1 MQKLIITK
9 ATLTADAEIKDVKGT
24 LLVSFS
30 VAHNDNWRDKQ
41 GEKQSKTTFFKCQKW
56 NGSQA
61 MANAFKKGTVLYLE
75 GTPQVEAY
83 TNKQGEIVGNIV
95 CNIGF
100 FEFVSSPKKDEAL
113 ERAVEPDVADD
124 LPF

>member
-9 ATLTADAEIKDVKGT
+9 ATLTTDAELKNVNRT
-24 LLVSFS
+24 SLVSFS
-30 VAHNDNWRDKQ
+30 VAHNEYWKDKQ
-41 GEKQSKTTFFKCQKW
+41 GQKQSKATFYKCQKW

-61 MANAFKKGTVLYLE
+61 MANALKKGTVLYLE

-83 TNKQGEIVGNIV
+83 TNNKGETVGNIV
-95 CNIGF
+95 CNVSY
-100 FEFVSSPKKDEAL
+100 FEFLSSPKTGEQGN
-113 ERAVEPDVADD
+113 EQAVDD